1 MILTVRRANRGA
13 VLVTGGAGFIG
24 SHAART
30 LAKSGERILVCDPVT
45 GPVASRNLA
54 DVPVETHVAPAA
66 LAGFL
71 KAEGAHVGAIIH
83 MGAISATTETN
94 VARIIENNVTLSQ
107 DLWRFAA
114 TAGVPFIYA
123 SSAATYG
130 SGAEG
135 FDDVFEASAMARLR
149 PLNIYGWSKLV
160 FDRWVEAELRAG
172 RASPPQWAGLR
183 FFNVYGSHEEHKGPQ
198 SSVVSQLLPKLARGE
213 AARLFRSHR
222 PDYADGGQLRDFV
235 YVGDC
240 VGVINWLLS
249 SGVSGL
255 FNVGTGR
262 ARSFLDLARACFAA
276 LGLPEKIDFID
287 MPEALRAQYQYYTQ
301 ANVSRLKAAGYP
313 DAFTALED
321 GVAACARA
329 FRKENP

>member
-1 MILTVRRANRGA
+1 MAHGAHRANRGA

-24 SHAART
+24 SHAARA
-30 LAKSGERILVCDPVT
+30 LARGGERILVCDPVS
-45 GPVASRNLA
+45 GPVAARNLA
-54 DVPVETHVAPAA
+54 GVSVEAHLQPEE
-66 LAGFL
+66 LSGFL
-71 KAEGAHVGAIIH
+71 AAEGTHVGAIIH

-94 VARIIENNVTLSQ
+94 VARIIENNITLSQ
-107 DLWRFAA
+107 TLWRFAA
-114 TAGVPFIYA
+114 HVQVPFIYA

-130 SGAEG
+130 SGAQG
-135 FDDVFEASAMARLR
+135 FDDSFDAQAMVRLR

-172 RASPPQWAGLR
+172 RAAPPQWAGLR
-183 FFNVYGSHEEHKGPQ
+183 FFNVYGTHEEHKGPQ

-222 PDYADGGQLRDFV
+222 PDYEDGGQLRDFV

-249 SGVSGL
+249 SGASGL

-276 LGLPEKIDFID
+276 LSLPEKIEFID

-313 DAFTALED
+313 HAITSLED
-321 GVAACARA
+321 GVAECVHALQ
-329 FRKENP
+329 EEGT